1 MIWPTLYLV
10 VIKLRNHRRERREAK
25 RNAAAAVV
33 ARRTLPTGASCK
45 QVL

>member
-25 RNAAAAVV
+25 RNAAAAV
-33 ARRTLPTGASCK
+33 ARRSLPTGASCK